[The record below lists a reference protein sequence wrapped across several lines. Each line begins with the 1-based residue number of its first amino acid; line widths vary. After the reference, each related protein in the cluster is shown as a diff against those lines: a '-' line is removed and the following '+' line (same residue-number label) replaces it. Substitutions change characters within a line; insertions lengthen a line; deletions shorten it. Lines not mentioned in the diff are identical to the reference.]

1 MALQLSFENNQGVT
15 GNYWRI
21 RNLKFDYYHP
31 EIFADVELFVD
42 AAAKASGKQPI
53 EVRKYQWIDADF
65 TGWFDSATLDVVNQ
79 NPQERAYVK
88 LKTLPEFSGA
98 VDV

>member
-1 MALQLSFENNQGVT
+1 MALELSYENAQGVT
-15 GNYWRI
+15 GNYWKIKSLR
-21 RNLKFDYYHP
+21 FDYSHP
-31 EIFADVELFVD
+31 EVFLDVELFVS
-42 AAAKASGKQPI
+42 AAARSAGKQPV
-53 EVRKYQWIDADF
+53 EVRKYQWIDTDF